1 MAAKM
6 LDLKKVMSAADNKNY
21 DFYDNLPADEKKL
34 FSPYLSLRWM
44 ASVSGGKD
52 LQAYYVLAVNEQ
64 LNKHFWDVSKHPKLA
79 WLAMAA
85 AAPGVG
91 SQFHY
96 WVAPKKGGGKGKL
109 RAEIARRFPTMK
121 EDEIDLFMTINTEQ
135 DIAEWLTQ
143 HGMDPKEVKALLK

>member
-1 MAAKM
+1 
-6 LDLKKVMSAADNKNY
+6 
-21 DFYDNLPADEKKL
+21 
-34 FSPYLSLRWM
+34 
-44 ASVSGGKD
+44 
-52 LQAYYVLAVNEQ
+52 
-64 LNKHFWDVSKHPKLA
+64 
-79 WLAMAA
+79 MAA

-109 RAEIARRFPTMK
+109 RAEIARRFPAMK